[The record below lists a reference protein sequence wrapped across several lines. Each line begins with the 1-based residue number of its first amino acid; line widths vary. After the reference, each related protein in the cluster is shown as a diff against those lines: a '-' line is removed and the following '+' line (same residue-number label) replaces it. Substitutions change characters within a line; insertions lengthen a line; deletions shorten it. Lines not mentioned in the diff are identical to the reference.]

1 MNKAV
6 LQVLAVA
13 LSVAAMGVAD
23 EVEFLNGSK
32 TKGIALAKAMR

>member
-1 MNKAV
+1 VNRSV

-13 LSVAAMGVAD
+13 LTVAAIGVAD

-32 TKGIALAKAMR
+32 TKGVALAKAMR